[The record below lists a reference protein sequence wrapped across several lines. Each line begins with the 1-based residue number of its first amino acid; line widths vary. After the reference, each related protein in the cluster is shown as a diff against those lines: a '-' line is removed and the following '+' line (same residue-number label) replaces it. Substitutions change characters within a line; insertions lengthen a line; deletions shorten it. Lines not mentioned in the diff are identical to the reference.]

1 MAVIV
6 ATGSMN
12 TTRFGT
18 AGNATPNETAVAV
31 PGTSTANLSTAQAGN
46 GPSTN
51 VVDRGGS
58 VGPVLLRLTTAVG
71 ATPTCTYAVEG
82 SPDGVNFFPV
92 QYADSAS
99 PQTLVITTFVISS
112 AVTALKLVPA
122 NIPVRFLRVTYSA
135 NTNVTNT
142 LDAFVY

>member
-1 MAVIV
+1 MPNIA
-6 ATGSMN
+6 ASGGHSPAA
-12 TTRFGT
+12 FGVT
-18 AGNATPNETAVAV
+18 V
-31 PGTSTANLSTAQAGN
+31 PASASANLSAAQAGN

-58 VGPVLLRLTTAVG
+58 VGPALLRLVTTIG

-82 SPDGVNFFPV
+82 SNDGAAFFPV

-99 PQTLVITTFVISS
+99 PQTLVITTFV
-112 AVTALKLVPA
+112 VTTATTVRLLIPV
-122 NIPVRFLRVTYSA
+122 NLPVRFLRVTYSA

>member
-6 ATGSMN
+6 ATGSLVPGS
-12 TTRFGT
+12 FGVK
-18 AGNATPNETAVAV
+18 A
-31 PGTSTANLSTAQAGN
+31 PGTSTASLSSAQAGN
-46 GPSTN
+46 GPSAN
-51 VVDRGGS
+51 VLDRGGS
-58 VGPVLLRLTTAVG
+58 TGPVLLRLTTAAG

-82 SPDGVNFFPV
+82 SPDNVNFFAV

-112 AVTALKLVPA
+112 AVTVLKLIPA
-122 NIPVRFLRVTYSA
+122 LIPVRFLRVTYSA

>member
-1 MAVIV
+1 MAVI
-6 ATGSMN
+6 AAGGGLAPAS
-12 TTRFGT
+12 FGL
-18 AGNATPNETAVAV
+18 VV

-51 VVDRGGS
+51 VLDRGGS
-58 VGPVLLRLTTAVG
+58 VGPVLLRVTTAAG

-82 SPDGVNFFPV
+82 SPDNVNFFPV

-112 AVTALKLVPA
+112 ATTALKLIPA

-142 LDAFVY
+142 LDAFIY

>member
-1 MAVIV
+1 MPVIV
-6 ATGSMN
+6 APGSMVLQN
-12 TTRFGT
+12 FGHR
-18 AGNATPNETAVAV
+18 TPGVGV
-31 PGTSTANLSTAQAGN
+31 GNLSSAQVTNA
-46 GPSTN
+46 PSDN

-58 VGPVLLRLTTAVG
+58 VGPVLLRLTTTVG
-71 ATPTCTYAVEG
+71 ATPTCTYAIEG
-82 SPDGVNFFPV
+82 SASGTIWFPI

-99 PQTLVITTFVISS
+99 PQTLVITTFTIT
-112 AVTALKLVPA
+112 TAGTFFKLIPA